1 MAALQQYAW
10 PGNVRELNN
19 LVERL
24 AILFPGAEV
33 GFADLPPKFC
43 EGFDPT
49 QPPPAP
55 AQVVEGE
62 APDDGAPRAPAP
74 GVSREVPV
82 AASQAETLALGPD
95 GLDLKQHLADTERT
109 LLLQALERSGWVVA
123 RAAQL
128 LGLQRTTL
136 VEKMRKFELQRDSAP
151 SDS

>member
-1 MAALQQYAW
+1 
-10 PGNVRELNN
+10 
-19 LVERL
+19 
-24 AILFPGAEV
+24 
-33 GFADLPPKFC
+33 
-43 EGFDPT
+43 
-49 QPPPAP
+49 
-55 AQVVEGE
+55 
-62 APDDGAPRAPAP
+62 
-74 GVSREVPV
+74 VPV
-82 AASQAETLALGPD
+82 AASPAETLKLGPD